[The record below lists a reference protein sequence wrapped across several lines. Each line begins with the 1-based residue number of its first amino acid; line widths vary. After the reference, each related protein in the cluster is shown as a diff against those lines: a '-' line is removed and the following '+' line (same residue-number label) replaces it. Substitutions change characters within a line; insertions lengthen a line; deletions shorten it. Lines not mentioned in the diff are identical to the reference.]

1 MPQQREFDLGDIL
14 SVTTPFCITS
24 MDRMV
29 SVLEFMTGEQRES
42 DMWTLYATPKCAE
55 SLLQQHPQ
63 LAEITVPDEFTGDDH
78 VDQWLADQEIVY
90 GATLTVCTLKGNAA
104 ISQ

>member
-24 MDRMV
+24 MDRIV
-29 SVLEFMTGEQRES
+29 SVLEFMTGEQRGS
-42 DMWTLYATPKCAE
+42 DMWTLYAIPRCAE

-63 LAEITVPDEFTGDDH
+63 LAGVTTPDEFTNLDH
-78 VDQWLADQEIVY
+78 LDQWLADQEITC
-90 GATLTVCTLKGNAA
+90 GRTLMVSTLADAA
-104 ISQ
+104 A

>member
-1 MPQQREFDLGDIL
+1 MPQREFPLGDIL

-24 MDRMV
+24 MNAMV
-29 SVLEFMTGEQRES
+29 AVLEFMTGEQRQS
-42 DMWTLYATPKCAE
+42 DMWTLYATPRCAK

-63 LAEITVPDEFTGDDH
+63 LAEITTPDEFTDGDH

-90 GATLTVCTLKGNAA
+90 GKALTVWTLEDTAA
-104 ISQ
+104 ASQ